1 MTIKL
6 RARLLGNVAGS
17 DGDSLDSTLPTS
29 LRHIDGI
36 LGEDDWIIVGE
47 GHRSAAESVRCQ
59 CDLLR
64 RCPIRQLVPFARLGN
79 LPVLAKATRSEERRV
94 GKECRSREPASDG

>member
-17 DGDSLDSTLPTS
+17 DGDNLDSTLPTS

-59 CDLLR
+59 CDPAMPHPPA
-64 RCPIRQLVPFARLGN
+64 CPIRAPWKSPSFGNSDSRGYIQPCQKRARL
-79 LPVLAKATRSEERRV
+79 
-94 GKECRSREPASDG
+94 